1 MEMDKELE
9 KQAIESYLYCNKF
22 FPRIWGKPNKKEHKL
37 NTMKMH
43 RSTRL
48 FALDF
53 LNLGI
58 YKLGNNLSLE
68 YWVYLRSDRTTGRA
82 FALHASIW

>member
-37 NTMKMH
+37 NTLWKC
-43 RSTRL
+43 TDQQ
-48 FALDF
+48 DF
-53 LNLGI
+53 LHLP
-58 YKLGNNLSLE
+58 S
-68 YWVYLRSDRTTGRA
+68 
-82 FALHASIW
+82 